1 MSLAEPSP
9 HPRAVESRVRKATAT
24 CRQARALA
32 PGVQEALRH
41 LSLVNHGLVL
51 QGALFVSPIARP
63 PVRIDVA
70 RKMHRAGLVRFE
82 STMEGHRLHLTDFG
96 RRLAMVLGAK

>member
-1 MSLAEPSP
+1 MSVAEPSP
-9 HPRAVESRVRKATAT
+9 HPRAVEARVRKATAYN
-24 CRQARALA
+24 RQARALA